1 MNLQKINPACFFPYF
16 SIMHLSYGTMAEWSI
31 ARACKALKSSVQIRL
46 VPPKYPQLL
55 SKYGGNFLSQFFM
68 KTLSR
73 IVAHPL
79 ATKSKVK
86 FFGDFK
92 FELEKT
98 ISELEQVLASHAK
111 EDFILDWMEVGNH
124 EISIRAR
131 ETVDS
136 PQKIISAIFRYH
148 RDDEKYGNVHIEIV
162 VSELSEKNIVEFLG
176 KYLVTNRKKII
187 PDVVHMMQR
196 GLRMHG

>member
-1 MNLQKINPACFFPYF
+1 MLFPVFLYNAPVIRHHGRVVNCKGLQSSKIIGSNPIGASKIP
-16 SIMHLSYGTMAEWSI
+16 SI
-31 ARACKALKSSVQIRL
+31 AIKIWWQF
-46 VPPKYPQLL
+46 
-55 SKYGGNFLSQFFM
+55 FLSQFFM

-92 FELEKT
+92 LELEKT

-187 PDVVHMMQR
+187 PDVVNMMHR

>member
-1 MNLQKINPACFFPYF
+1 MNI
-16 SIMHLSYGTMAEWSI
+16 
-31 ARACKALKSSVQIRL
+31 LKRSV
-46 VPPKYPQLL
+46 V
-55 SKYGGNFLSQFFM
+55 
-68 KTLSR
+68 
-73 IVAHPL
+73 HPL
-79 ATKSKVK
+79 TSKSKVK

-92 FELEKT
+92 
-98 ISELEQVLASHAK
+98 SELRITLLEIEKALKTRVESDSL
-111 EDFILDWMEVGNH
+111 LDWIEVGNH

-131 ETVDS
+131 HTVDD

-148 RDDEKYGNVHIEIV
+148 HDDEKYGNVHIEIV

-187 PDVVHMMQR
+187 PDVVQMMQR